1 MKPVSGFRLMVLKYL
16 KAQGREV
23 PRAELIA
30 HLWGS
35 NPPKGADR
43 RIAALMVN
51 IRKAGY
57 LPVTSTS
64 YRFDGEILVRG
75 ALKAAA
81 IRKPIRRHNPRRYV
95 RLPPSEP
102 RRTLVKSV
110 LNCLLVNQ
118 GRIVS
123 VDELVEYVWGDDED
137 GGPVGAREMIRMYA
151 VMLRRMGWEI
161 DNIHGRGYAIWWRG
175 QERPIRIRDEPMNR
189 KPDNFRFVKNRMAA

>member
-64 YRFDGEILVRG
+64 YRFDGEILARRKGEVVR
-75 ALKAAA
+75 
-81 IRKPIRRHNPRRYV
+81 RKRTARRCSPVRYV
-95 RLPPSEP
+95 ALSPARP
-102 RRTLVKSV
+102 RRTHLKSI
-110 LNCLLVNQ
+110 LNCLLINQ

-123 VDELVEYVWGDDED
+123 SDELAQYLWGDDPD
-137 GGPVGAREMIRMYA
+137 GGPLGAAA
-151 VMLRRMGWEI
+151 VVNQYIMRLRRKGWEI
-161 DNIHGRGYAIWWRG
+161 DNVHGRGFAIWWRG
-175 QERPIRIRDEPMNR
+175 QTPIKPVIVPNGNR
-189 KPDNFRFVKNRMAA
+189 NGRLYTNINRMAA